1 MKKLILF
8 IVLCFTQI
16 NFSQELLMETD
27 DVLSPDVIEPK
38 FKNGGVKEFYAYINN
53 EFDFKKVTKNGKM
66 ITTFLIDENG
76 EIKNIRI
83 IQMVDVASA
92 TEIIRV
98 LKLAPKWTPAM
109 RAGKPFTVK
118 VSIPLEFV
126 SLNQEIQ
133 NKEIEKSI
141 NVKNEE
147 PINPSDP
154 QNSLNIE
161 VAPEFNGGTR
171 AFYKFI
177 GKNFRVPDVSGLN
190 GKVIIAF
197 VVDKDGTL
205 TDLRVLKDMGYGTGA
220 EAIRVLKL
228 TSGKWTPGLHK
239 GVPVRC
245 SYTLPITINTP

>member
-8 IVLCFTQI
+8 TVLCFAQI

-27 DVLSPDVIEPK
+27 DVLAPDVIEPK
-38 FKNGGVKEFYAYINN
+38 FKSGGVKEFYTYINK

-66 ITTFLIDENG
+66 TTTFLIDESG
-76 EIKNIRI
+76 EIKDIRI

-92 TEIIRV
+92 TEMIRV
-98 LKLAPKWTPAM
+98 LKLAPKWIPAM

-126 SLNQEIQ
+126 SLNQELQ

-141 NVKNEE
+141 NVKSEE
-147 PINPSDP
+147 SIQPSHP
-154 QNSLNIE
+154 QNNLNVE
-161 VAPEFNGGTR
+161 VKPEFNGGLH

-177 GKNFRVPDVSGLN
+177 SKNFRVPDVSGLN

-205 TDLRVLKDMGYGTGA
+205 SDLHILKDIGYGTGA

-228 TSGKWTPGLHK
+228 TSGKWTPALQK

-245 SYTLPITINTP
+245 SYTLPITIKTS